1 MRQRPTAR
9 TNVIITAG
17 KGAKILFKNIQ
28 RTELNYYNRKKNE
41 KNIWFLQKFL
51 QNLYKKTY
59 ETKSAGFEEKTE
71 EPTLVFVRSHTK
83 QRYQLQNPTDRQI
96 NRPRTQTNQTTI
108 VVIDIGAQPMT
119 LYWQQTIRHRRCSFS
134 VILLPKSRGGRN
146 QQTPVINHLGLW
158 WSVGPSSRGK
168 IAVIYEWL
176 WFFAFTTGI
185 FCQYFSLVQ

>member
-17 KGAKILFKNIQ
+17 KGAKIIFKNIQ
-28 RTELNYYNRKKNE
+28 RTELNYYNRKKTRKTFGFYRNFCR
-41 KNIWFLQKFL
+41 I
-51 QNLYKKTY
+51 YIKKTY

-108 VVIDIGAQPMT
+108 VVIDIGA
-119 LYWQQTIRHRRCSFS
+119 
-134 VILLPKSRGGRN
+134 
-146 QQTPVINHLGLW
+146 
-158 WSVGPSSRGK
+158 
-168 IAVIYEWL
+168 
-176 WFFAFTTGI
+176 
-185 FCQYFSLVQ
+185 